1 MNAQPVRKESAR
13 QAGAAALRT
22 GAQYLSDLRASE
34 RTVFVDGQRVKDPTS
49 DPAFREGAKSIARLY
64 DFAAAPENRETM
76 TFQTPS
82 GTPALRCYQI
92 PKSHEDLRAKRIAAE
107 KWAEITFGLMGR
119 TPDHVANFFVGYAA
133 KPSVFAAHGQQ
144 FADNVVQFY
153 EHLRD
158 NHLYVAYAIVPP
170 QIDRSKPAH
179 KQADPHLYA
188 GVVKET
194 DAGIVVSGG
203 QQLATGA
210 VLADYLHLSCIHPL
224 QPGDEDYAISV
235 AIPIDAPGVKL
246 YSRRA
251 FANQASNTF
260 DYPLTSRFDETD
272 SFVVLDNVLV
282 PWERVFIYR
291 NIELC
296 RDQWWKTPSHLYGN
310 HQAQARFAT
319 KLRFLLGLAK
329 RMNEATGNDA
339 APPVQVQMGEL
350 AALASIVEGMLH
362 AQETMAT
369 FDDEGVLWP
378 SKTALYSVMAL
389 QSEINPRMIDI
400 VRELTGAA
408 MITLPSSVAD
418 FENPESAADIERYF
432 RSATTDARAR
442 VALMRLAW
450 DFIGSEFGNR
460 HQQYEK
466 FYGGASFLVK
476 MNVFRSYDFKRAGN
490 LVDAALNLPPV
501 QAA

>member
-1 MNAQPVRKESAR
+1 MSPQTAPTANSA
-13 QAGAAALRT
+13 ADTPLRT
-22 GAQYLSDLRASE
+22 GAAFLADLRASE
-34 RTVFVDGQRVKDPTS
+34 RSVFVDGERIKDPTS
-49 DPAFREGAKSIARLY
+49 HPAFREGARSVARLF
-64 DFAAAPENRETM
+64 DCAAAPENRELM
-76 TFQTPS
+76 TFEAPET
-82 GTPALRCYQI
+82 GARVLRAYQI
-92 PKSHEDLRAKRIAAE
+92 PKSHEDLRAKRLASE
-107 KWAEITFGLMGR
+107 KWAEQTFGLMGR
-119 TPDHVANFFVGYAA
+119 TPDHVSNFFVGFAA
-133 KPSVFAAHGQQ
+133 KPSVFAAAGQQ
-144 FADNVVQFY
+144 FADNVVNFY
-153 EHLRD
+153 RHLRD

-179 KQADPHLYA
+179 QQSDPHLYA

-194 DAGIVVSGG
+194 DGGIIVSGG

-210 VLADYLHLSCIHPL
+210 VYADYLHLSCIHPL
-224 QPGDEDYAISV
+224 RPGDENYALSV
-235 AIPIDAPGVKL
+235 ALPLHAPGVRL

-251 FANQASNTF
+251 FASQATSAF

-272 SFVVLDNVLV
+272 CFVVLDNVFI
-282 PWERVFIYR
+282 PWEHVFAYR
-291 NIELC
+291 NIGLC
-296 RDQWWKTPSHLYGN
+296 WDQWWKTPSHLYGN
-310 HQAQARFAT
+310 LQAQARYAT

-329 RMNEATGNDA
+329 RMNEATGNES
-339 APPVQVQMGEL
+339 APPVQVEMGEL
-350 AALASIVEGMLH
+350 ASFASIVEGMVQ

-408 MITLPSSVAD
+408 MITLPSSAKD
-418 FENPESAADIERYF
+418 FENPESGPDIERYF
-432 RSATTDARAR
+432 RSSNSDARAR

-450 DFIGSEFGNR
+450 DFIGTEFGNR

-476 MNVFRSYDFKRAGN
+476 MNVFRAYDFKRAGA
-490 LVDAALNLPPV
+490 LVDAALDLPPV
-501 QAA
+501 AS